1 MNQMKI
7 LFKNVT
13 IVDGTGVRKGKVMTE
28 DGKIR
33 KVYKE
38 RGRVQ
43 TDYDKAVDGGGKVL
57 MPGFIDMHC
66 HLRDPGLTQKE
77 DLNTGLHAAAK
88 GGFTT
93 VCAMANT
100 KPVMDN
106 VEAVAANQNR
116 GNALGLSEM
125 IQVSA
130 VTENFS
136 DTPLDMVDFDGL
148 SKVTPIFS
156 NDGHNV
162 DNPEV
167 MVEALKASARLGIVI
182 ATHNEPETETVV
194 RDIGILKDIPGAK
207 LHICHISKKATLD
220 AIVGAKKQGLD
231 ITCEVTPHHVYASG
245 LGYRVHPPFRS
256 WADRKALLEGAL
268 SGAIDCCGTDHAPHT
283 DEDKLKG
290 SPGIN
295 NFETAFAMYHTA
307 FDAVGMDLVRLSQM
321 MSQTPANRLGL
332 KNGLIKDQYP
342 ADLVLVDPDAE
353 WQVDSRKFV
362 SKSHNTPFDA
372 KWLKGEVLLTMK
384 GGHIIYDHGSFSPR
398 SV

>member
-1 MNQMKI
+1 MRL
-7 LFKNVT
+7 LFTNIKV
-13 IVDGTGVRKGKVMTE
+13 VDGTGVREGKVMTE

-33 KVYKE
+33 KVYKA

-43 TDYDKAVDGGGKVL
+43 TQYDREIDGGGKVL

-66 HLRDPGLTQKE
+66 HLRDPGLTYKE
-77 DLNTGLHAAAK
+77 DLSTGLHAAAK

-93 VCAMANT
+93 VCPMANT
-100 KPVMDN
+100 KPVMDT
-106 VEAVAANQNR
+106 ADKVAANMKR
-116 GNALGLSEM
+116 GNALGLTEM

-130 VTENFS
+130 VTKDFSNFTF
-136 DTPLDMVDFDGL
+136 DLVDFDSL

-162 DNPEV
+162 DNPDV
-167 MVEALKASARLGIVI
+167 MREALKASAKYGIVI

-194 RDIGILKDIPGAK
+194 RDIDILKGIPGAK

-220 AIVGAKKQGLD
+220 AIIGAKKLGLD

-268 SGAIDCCGTDHAPHT
+268 SGAIDCCGTDHAPHS

-307 FDAVGMDLVRLSQM
+307 FSAVGMDLVRLSQM
-321 MSQTPANRLGL
+321 MSQNPARRLGL
-332 KNGLIKDQYP
+332 KSGLIAEGYP
-342 ADLVLVDPDAE
+342 ADLVLVDPDLD
-353 WQVDSRKFV
+353 WQVDSSKFV

-372 KWLKGEVLLTMK
+372 KWLKGQVLMTVK
-384 GGHIIYDHGSFSPR
+384 GGRIIYDHGSF
-398 SV
+398 V

>member
-1 MNQMKI
+1 MRL

-13 IVDGTGVRKGKVMTE
+13 IVDGTGVRRGKVMTE

-43 TDYDKAVDGGGKVL
+43 TDYDREIDGAGKVL

-66 HLRDPGLTQKE
+66 HLRDPGLTYKE
-77 DLNTGLHAAAK
+77 DLSTGLHAAAK

-93 VCAMANT
+93 VCPMANT
-100 KPVMDN
+100 KPVMDTA
-106 VEAVAANQNR
+106 EKVADNMKR
-116 GNALGLSEM
+116 GNALGLTEM

-130 VTENFS
+130 VTKDFSNFTF
-136 DTPLDMVDFDGL
+136 DLVDFGAL

-162 DNPEV
+162 DNPDV
-167 MVEALKASARLGIVI
+167 MRAAFKASAETGAVI

-194 RDIGILKDIPGAK
+194 RDIEILKDYPGAK

-220 AIVGAKKQGLD
+220 AIVAGKKQGLD

-245 LGYRVHPPFRS
+245 LSYRVHPPFRA

-268 SGAIDCCGTDHAPHT
+268 SGAIDCCGTDHAPHS

-307 FDAVGMDLVRLSQM
+307 FAAAGMDLVRLSQM
-321 MSQTPANRLGL
+321 MSQKPAERLGL
-332 KNGLIKDQYP
+332 KNGLIAETYP
-342 ADLVLVDPDAE
+342 ADLVLVDPDLE
-353 WQVDSRKFV
+353 WQVDSSQFV

-372 KWLKGEVLLTMK
+372 KWLKGQVLLTVK
-384 GGHIIYDHGSFSPR
+384 GGRIIYDHGSF
-398 SV
+398 V